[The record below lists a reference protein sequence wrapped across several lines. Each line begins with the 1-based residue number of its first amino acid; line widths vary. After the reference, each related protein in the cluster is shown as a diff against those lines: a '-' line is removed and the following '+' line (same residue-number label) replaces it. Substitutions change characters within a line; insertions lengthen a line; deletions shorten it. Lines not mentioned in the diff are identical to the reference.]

1 MMLMDMVMLR
11 VKAFQVFMKR
21 LIISKG

>member
-11 VKAFQVFMKR
+11 VMAFQVFMKR
-21 LIISKG
+21 LIISTG